1 MLFFHCG
8 ARSDSSR
15 LFLDGS
21 LNDAANAACRPPRP
35 TLKAG
40 VFRKEPVMRTPMT
53 NVACVVMMSLAA
65 AMAFVSARAETPVKS
80 DLTVSADLEQGK
92 TGPQIQVPPIQVP
105 PIVEPNP
112 DLSGDGIIGTDDLIM
127 LLTHWGA

>member
-1 MLFFHCG
+1 
-8 ARSDSSR
+8 
-15 LFLDGS
+15 
-21 LNDAANAACRPPRP
+21 
-35 TLKAG
+35 
-40 VFRKEPVMRTPMT
+40 MRTPMT

-127 LLTHWGA
+127 LLTHWGACPPWSELDCMGDLNGDYVVDGQDLMILLRMWNQATGGSEE